1 MTRVLIVED
10 DPAAAELLA
19 LVMQRAGYEVMVVA
33 TAAEALHTVVRGVQ
47 VVLLDLGLPDMDGL
61 QACRELRA
69 LRIALPILVVSARS
83 SESDLVLA
91 LNAGADDYLVKPFR
105 TQELLARVRALLRRA
120 AASDVLIVGDIA
132 VDPSQFTASVNGM
145 PLGLTPKELE
155 ILVSL
160 MRGAGRIVER
170 EHLLRALWQNSLPAH
185 SKSLDMHLSSLRR
198 KLRDANSNETITTV
212 RSRGFVLSH

>member
-1 MTRVLIVED
+1 
-10 DPAAAELLA
+10 
-19 LVMQRAGYEVMVVA
+19 MQRAGYEVTVVA
-33 TAAEALHTVVRGVQ
+33 TAAEALNSVTRGVQ
-47 VVLLDLGLPDMDGL
+47 LVLLDLGLPDMDGL

-120 AASDVLIVGDIA
+120 AASDVLIAGDIA
-132 VDPSQFTASVNGM
+132 VDPAQFAASVNGM
-145 PLGLTPKELE
+145 PLALTPKELE
-155 ILVSL
+155 ILVMLIRS
-160 MRGAGRIVER
+160 AGRIVDR
-170 EHLLRALWQNSLPAH
+170 EQLLRSLWQNSLPAH

-198 KLRDANSNETITTV
+198 KLRDANSLETITTV